1 MNVFLML
8 SMYRDSYLD
17 GTKTDERFKIYSQDS
32 IQLWAETT
40 QWDKGY
46 YIEIKRTQKQDHR

>member
-1 MNVFLML
+1 ML

-46 YIEIKRTQKQDHR
+46 YIEIKRTQKQDRR